1 MPLGMPE
8 MRHLADALTPTQLH
22 TLLKR
27 PYAKERMMEDP
38 LEENPTDT
46 RNRRILR
53 RGDSP
58 QNPEDAAALK
68 LLSVFER
75 LPQLDILRLTVYTP
89 DPKGSERHRPPTE
102 ATLGIMLLEL
112 RSADYAIGRSSSLLY
127 LRVEVTLEEVLR
139 MPVGELVAW
148 LCEELAAREALV
160 SALALKG
167 GPPRAEVVLAN

>member
-1 MPLGMPE
+1 

-75 LPQLDILRLTVYTP
+75 LPQLDILRLTVHTAG
-89 DPKGSERHRPPTE
+89 PKGSQRHRPPTE
-102 ATLGIMLLEL
+102 ATQGFMLLEL
-112 RSADYAIGRSSSLLY
+112 KSADNPLGGSSSSLLY
-127 LRVEVTLEEVLR
+127 LRVEVTLAEVLWTS
-139 MPVGELVAW
+139 VDELVAR
-148 LCEELAAREALV
+148 LCEELAARESLV

-167 GPPRAEVVLAN
+167 GPPCPEVVLAN